1 MPTTKPSLSATLIK
15 RVGGRPVY
23 VVAPPRRPGS
33 MSPSAVAPRPKD
45 SRSSLD
51 SARSSSQGSL
61 DDSKSSLEARRSL
74 SSSANLSED
83 TSASSIESM
92 SASNLGLDPAAKTSA
107 ERAPSL
113 AATSLPVPQI
123 KPKPPHHLAFEFRP
137 LTQSTPS
144 IVEHERFPA
153 AMEQDRAGIYAPRA
167 RGGPMM
173 RNITTQTVNEPV
185 RKIVSCTDS
194 RAESEEVLALLGR
207 SSNVSKGKARE
218 VDPLPSSTFDS
229 PSSTFC
235 VPSASSFLEQA
246 FSSPIARRT
255 AGSPKRP
262 ASPGRQANLTQA
274 QEQYPTPR
282 ASTSLLTHQEAAPTP
297 TLTLDPLPPTAA
309 SEWSNHEDGLR
320 RLLQGI
326 GFDSKRA
333 RKRVSRPEGMIDWW
347 EERQEQK
354 RMKKIGKGK
363 GEGKGRGQAEDR
375 RGDGDVEGDG
385 AEDGDG
391 DEVFGAALPPCGQPN
406 QNVEIDDPMGVDTQM
421 QQNGDEE
428 ARQDQDMAPPTR
440 NDVTD
445 DGQVPDVEQM
455 AEMRRLQ
462 HAGDDGLRRLL
473 GSVDP
478 DSPRS
483 RKRAE
488 PPPGMV
494 SWTAVL
500 TPRSPKK
507 ARISNALMP
516 KLDFKCA
523 TSSPV
528 VDKEQHLAPHSTP
541 PSSPGPASSSA
552 GPNTP
557 PPTQSVLSMM
567 PRNLLDVND
576 SSLRRM
582 LEDVEAGDKRYRK
595 RTERLPSMLEWSQ
608 VKEMNRKTKA
618 PATTANQAVK
628 PKSGRKRSQVE
639 VPVVP
644 ADDAAD
650 LGKDAT
656 PVAPEE
662 PVLAWHPPT
671 PSSNPKPA
679 PDIPP
684 TGDDEQIAGVEEQV
698 HDDIAEA
705 ASTGPLPLRLIV
717 PPNLIAA
724 SDEGLRRMLSD
735 VAHNGPR
742 RRRMTEQPP
751 GMVGWKMVR
760 LTGRQPSSK
769 PPSKSKLKKSVA
781 IASISTGVVPV
792 NETNIAAKAA
802 NGPEA
807 SNGTAPQ
814 TPARD
819 NDLIP
824 PDSSQAHDEAEIA
837 RLIEELRAGPDV
849 GEELR
854 QCTERLHELADAIV
868 QRRNDQAL
876 RRRRS
881 DNYFEDGLVEVKDE
895 DMEEND
901 EDAATQVEK
910 GEDEEAIEEKKL
922 GARLAWASP
931 AKTSGPKIMT
941 WVKSAF
947 DRLHWLGERVQFV
960 DSTEDARLRQISADL
975 GEGSK

>member
-1 MPTTKPSLSATLIK
+1 
-15 RVGGRPVY
+15 
-23 VVAPPRRPGS
+23 
-33 MSPSAVAPRPKD
+33 
-45 SRSSLD
+45 
-51 SARSSSQGSL
+51 
-61 DDSKSSLEARRSL
+61 
-74 SSSANLSED
+74 
-83 TSASSIESM
+83 M
-92 SASNLGLDPAAKTSA
+92 SASNLGIDPAAKTST

-113 AATSLPVPQI
+113 AATSLPVPQP
-123 KPKPPHHLAFEFRP
+123 KPKSPHHLAFEFRP
-137 LTQSTPS
+137 LTQSTPCT
-144 IVEHERFPA
+144 VEHERFPA

-185 RKIVSCTDS
+185 RKIISCTDS

-207 SSNVSKGKARE
+207 SSNVSKGKAPKI
-218 VDPLPSSTFDS
+218 DPLPSSTFDS
-229 PSSTFC
+229 PSSSFC
-235 VPSASSFLEQA
+235 VPSSSFFLEQR

-262 ASPGRQANLTQA
+262 ASPGRRANMTQA
-274 QEQYPTPR
+274 EEEYSTSR
-282 ASTSLLTHQEAAPTP
+282 IFTSLLTQQEAASTPTP
-297 TLTLDPLPPTAA
+297 ALDPPPPLAA
-309 SEWSNHEDGLR
+309 SEWSHHEDGLR
-320 RLLQGI
+320 RLLQGM
-326 GFDSKRA
+326 GFNSKRA

-347 EERQEQK
+347 EERQEKK
-354 RMKKIGKGK
+354 RKR
-363 GEGKGRGQAEDR
+363 EGKAQGQGQAEDR
-375 RGDGDVEGDG
+375 RGNGEVKGDG

-406 QNVEIDDPMGVDTQM
+406 QNLELDDPMDVVAQM
-421 QQNGDEE
+421 QQNGEEE
-428 ARQDQDMAPPTR
+428 ARQDQDVAPPTR
-440 NDVTD
+440 NDVAD
-445 DGQVPDVEQM
+445 DDEVPDVDNM
-455 AEMRRLQ
+455 VEMRRLQ
-462 HAGDDGLRRLL
+462 HAGGDGLRRLL

-488 PPPGMV
+488 PPTGMV

-507 ARISNALMP
+507 GRISDALIP

-523 TSSPV
+523 TSSPA
-528 VDKEQHLAPHSTP
+528 VDKQQHLAPQSTP

-582 LEDVEAGDKRYRK
+582 LEDVKAGDKRYRK

-608 VKEMNRKTKA
+608 VKEMNRRTKV
-618 PATTANQAVK
+618 PASMATQVVK
-628 PKSGRKRSQVE
+628 PKSARKRSQVE
-639 VPVVP
+639 AQAVP
-644 ADDAAD
+644 ADVAAD
-650 LGKDAT
+650 LGKHAT
-656 PVAPEE
+656 PVAPKE

-684 TGDDEQIAGVEEQV
+684 TGDDEQTTGDEEQA
-698 HDDIAEA
+698 HDCIAK
-705 ASTGPLPLRLIV
+705 ASTGPLPQHLIV
-717 PPNLIAA
+717 PRNLIAA

-742 RRRMTEQPP
+742 RRRKTEQPP

-769 PPSKSKLKKSVA
+769 PPSKKLKKSEA
-781 IASISTGVVPV
+781 IAPISTGVVPV
-792 NETNIAAKAA
+792 NEINIAAKVA
-802 NGPEA
+802 NGSEA
-807 SNGTAPQ
+807 SKGAALQ
-814 TPARD
+814 IPARD

-824 PDSSQAHDEAEIA
+824 PDSSQARDEAEFA

-849 GEELR
+849 GEELC
-854 QCTERLHELADAIV
+854 QCTERLHKLADAIV
-868 QRRNDQAL
+868 QRRNDQALDQGL

-881 DNYFEDGLVEVKDE
+881 DNYFEDGLVEVKAE
-895 DMEEND
+895 DMEND
-901 EDAATQVEK
+901 EDAATEAEED
-910 GEDEEAIEEKKL
+910 EDEEAVEEDEL
-922 GARLAWASP
+922 SARLVWASP
-931 AKTSGPKIMT
+931 GKTSGPKIMT

-947 DRLHWLGERVQFV
+947 DRLHWLGERVQVV
-960 DSTEDARLRQISADL
+960 DSTEDARLSQISADL
-975 GEGSK
+975 GEGSE